1 MGIHANHMD
10 MTKFSSDEDPGYLN
24 VSTEIMRWIR
34 SVQSAPQKVVQ
45 VEPVVSADSIHSS
58 PAAAELAPFQNTSTW
73 EPGPRPNQTPT
84 GPMTNDPRFQ
94 QGPREPWH
102 GYDQRVNAVQS
113 HPLQIQSSHYNEQLQ
128 RTTPANP
135 YVCCI

>member
-1 MGIHANHMD
+1 MGIYANHMD

-34 SVQSAPQKVVQ
+34 AVQSAPQHVVQ

-58 PAAAELAPFQNTSTW
+58 PAATALAPFQTTRIW
-73 EPGPRPNQTPT
+73 EPGPQPQTQTPP

-94 QGPREPWH
+94 QVPREP
-102 GYDQRVNAVQS
+102 
-113 HPLQIQSSHYNEQLQ
+113 
-128 RTTPANP
+128 
-135 YVCCI
+135 